1 VIAVHIEQASLSRG
15 SVMMFK
21 DYGGRVCMAYDPA
34 QTDEASALALL
45 RARVPR
51 LVDDRAHRVG
61 A

>member
-1 VIAVHIEQASLSRG
+1 
-15 SVMMFK
+15 MMFK

-45 RARVPR
+45 HARVPR
-51 LVDDRAHRVG
+51 LVDNRAHRVG